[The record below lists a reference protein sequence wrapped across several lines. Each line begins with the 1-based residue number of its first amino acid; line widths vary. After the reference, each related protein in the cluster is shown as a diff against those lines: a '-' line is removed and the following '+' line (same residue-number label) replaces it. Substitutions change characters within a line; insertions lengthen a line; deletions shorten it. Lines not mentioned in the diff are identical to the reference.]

1 MGTDTIVDFINT
13 DFLFLI
19 RVGTFLINETFW
31 RRKPSCLAV
40 TWALMKMK
48 TFPQMMIFWT
58 KNLEAKSCHLMK
70 NSRNR
75 STKFICKCCPSQNKM
90 ILWCN
95 SCSAVGLKKGFHL
108 RPKAGSYWPLVYH
121 EMSGALLPCLCRFFF
136 SLFVDI

>member
-1 MGTDTIVDFINT
+1 M
-13 DFLFLI
+13 
-19 RVGTFLINETFW
+19 INETFW

-75 STKFICKCCPSQNKM
+75 STKLICKCCPSQNKM

-95 SCSAVGLKKGFHL
+95 SCSAVGLKQGFHL
-108 RPKAGSYWPLVYH
+108 RPKAGSYGPLCT
-121 EMSGALLPCLCRFFF
+121 MKCLVLCCHACVGFFF
-136 SLFVDI
+136 SLSFSLLTSRLVYKSSFES